1 MNNILV
7 NIAIPINCKLGEG
20 IHWDSER
27 NGFWFVDILNHI
39 VYFYNLENLD
49 LKKRQFDQPVGW
61 VIPIKNTDKIII
73 GLKYGI
79 ASVRFFE
86 INEPIIWL
94 TKEFP
99 GQNDLRLND
108 AKIDKFGRLW
118 FGSISSIDESL
129 AVGTLARYN
138 FKDKKLDIIDTNY
151 KVTNGPA
158 FNFENT
164 IMLHND
170 SSNRVTYIFKLDEN
184 SGEIINKSIW
194 RTYSEQD
201 GYPDGM
207 NFDTD
212 GNVWIAHWGVGKIC
226 KYNIEGKLLQ
236 SISIPTPNVTNL
248 CFGGKDLNRI
258 FVTTASNNFDNPDK
272 IGSAFDGVIF
282 EIIGT
287 NAKGLES
294 HFPIF

>member
-1 MNNILV
+1 MNSIFV

-27 NGFWFVDILNHI
+27 NGYWFVDILNHV
-39 VYFYNLENLD
+39 VYFYNLENLE
-49 LKKRQFDQPVGW
+49 LKNRRFDQPVGW

-73 GLKYGI
+73 GLKQGI
-79 ASVRFFE
+79 AFVRFFE
-86 INEPIIWL
+86 IHESIIWF

-99 GQNDLRLND
+99 GQIDLRLND
-108 AKIDKFGRLW
+108 AKVDKFGNLW
-118 FGSISSIDESL
+118 LGSISSIDESK
-129 AVGTLARYN
+129 AVGSLARVN
-138 FKDKKLDIIDTNY
+138 FIDNKIDIIDTNY

-158 FNFENT
+158 FNDENT

-170 SSNRVTYIFKLDEN
+170 SGKKITYIFKLNKYNGD
-184 SGEIINKSIW
+184 IINKSIW
-194 RTYSEQD
+194 RTYSEEE
-201 GYPDGM
+201 GYPDGI

-212 GNVWIAHWGVGKIC
+212 GNVWIAHWGVGKVC

-258 FVTTASNNFDNPDK
+258 FVTTASNNFDTDN
-272 IGSAFDGVIF
+272 IVSEFDGAIF

-287 NAKGLES
+287 NSKGLRS
-294 HFPIF
+294 YFPKL

>member
-7 NIAIPINCKLGEG
+7 NVAIPINCKLGEG
-20 IHWDSER
+20 IHWDSEK
-27 NGFWFVDILNHI
+27 NGFWFVDILNHV
-39 VYFYNLENLD
+39 VYFYNLENSD
-49 LKKRQFDQPVGW
+49 LKKRHFDQPVGW
-61 VIPIKNTDKIII
+61 VIPIANSNKIMI

-79 ASVRFFE
+79 AFVSFFE
-86 INEPIIWL
+86 INEPIIWF
-94 TKEFP
+94 TKDFP

-108 AKIDKFGRLW
+108 AKVDKYGRLW
-118 FGSISSIDESL
+118 LGSISSIDESNL
-129 AVGTLARYN
+129 VGSLARVN
-138 FKDKKLDIIDTNY
+138 FVDKKIDIIDTNY

-158 FNFENT
+158 FNDENT

-170 SSNRVTYIFKLDEN
+170 SGKKITYIFKLDKN
-184 SGEIINKSIW
+184 NGDIINKSIW
-194 RTYSEQD
+194 RTYSEQE

-212 GNVWIAHWGVGKIC
+212 GNVWIAHWGVGKVC

-236 SISIPTPNVTNL
+236 TISIPTPNVTNI

-258 FVTTASNNFDNPDK
+258 FVTTASNNLNTNN
-272 IGSAFDGVIF
+272 IISEFDGAIF

-287 NAKGLES
+287 NAKGLNS
-294 HFPIF
+294 HFPKL